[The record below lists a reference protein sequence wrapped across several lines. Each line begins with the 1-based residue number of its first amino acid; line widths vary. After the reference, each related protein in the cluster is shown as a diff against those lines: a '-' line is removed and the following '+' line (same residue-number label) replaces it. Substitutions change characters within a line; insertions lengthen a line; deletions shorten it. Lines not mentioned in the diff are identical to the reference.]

1 MKFFRNG
8 DEKTYD
14 KVKQRLDS
22 VSLPAAL
29 DWANTTLW
37 TVQEGLDKGAGDRAA
52 IQQARA
58 NTVALLAA
66 VDSLLD
72 RMD

>member
-1 MKFFRNG
+1 MRFFRDS

-14 KVKQRLDS
+14 KVKRRLDS
-22 VSLPAAL
+22 VSLPATQ

-37 TVQEGLDKGAGDRAA
+37 TLQEGLEKAHDKAA
-52 IQQARA
+52 LEQARTHA
-58 NTVALLAA
+58 VALLAA

-72 RMD
+72 RAD